1 LPQPNRSSRY
11 DELRRDRF
19 PETLPRSERAVSP
32 SGALSWFLEN
42 GSLLGALGVIGVVSL
57 VASVLLLPFLVVRIP
72 ADYFRYQR
80 RQQELVRG
88 RHPAV
93 HHAIVILKN
102 GLGILLILAGMA
114 MLVLP
119 GQGILTLLIGLM
131 LTDFP
136 GKYRLEKRL
145 IAQPGVLKAVNWLR
159 ARAGHP
165 PLEPPIDADGG

>member
-1 LPQPNRSSRY
+1 M
-11 DELRRDRF
+11 
-19 PETLPRSERAVSP
+19 SP
-32 SGALSWFLEN
+32 SGALAWVLDN
-42 GSLLGALGVIGVVSL
+42 GALLGALGLIGLVSL

-72 ADYFRYQR
+72 ADYFRHRR
-80 RQQELVRG
+80 RQHEYARD

-102 GLGILLILAGMA
+102 GIGILLILAGIA

-119 GQGILTLLIGLM
+119 GQGVLTLLIGLM

-159 ARAGHP
+159 ARASHP
-165 PLEPPIDADGG
+165 PLEPPLDGEGR

>member
-1 LPQPNRSSRY
+1 MSSG
-11 DELRRDRF
+11 D
-19 PETLPRSERAVSP
+19 PW
-32 SGALSWFLEN
+32 SWVLDH
-42 GSLLGALGVIGVVSL
+42 GTLLGALGLIGVVSL
-57 VASVLLLPFLVVRIP
+57 VASLVLLPFLVVRIP
-72 ADYFRYQR
+72 TDYFRHEQR
-80 RQQELVRG
+80 EHEYLHD

-93 HHAIVILKN
+93 HHVVVILKN
-102 GLGILLILAGMA
+102 ALGVVLVLAGLA

-119 GQGILTLLIGLM
+119 GQGLLTLLIGLM

-165 PLEPPIDADGG
+165 PLEPPMDGDDR